1 MLEAAVSIGR
11 FILWSLNSASPLLT
25 IIFVKRKT
33 FLDFSSFFTRRLVV
47 TTVFEEKKKVQ
58 LSKNKSVVIE
68 ALETTS
74 MGELESVPDTNINA
88 PSPAPPF
95 PGTDDQGSVATEAH
109 TSHGDTYQ

>member
-1 MLEAAVSIGR
+1 M
-11 FILWSLNSASPLLT
+11 
-25 IIFVKRKT
+25 
-33 FLDFSSFFTRRLVV
+33 V

-74 MGELESVPDTNINA
+74 MGELESVPDTIISA
-88 PSPAPPF
+88 PPPPF

-109 TSHGDTYQ
+109 TSHGDTYQWGTNKVTETRINATEDKKTKQNKTDLSEIIIYNLIEPRQGNYT

>member
-1 MLEAAVSIGR
+1 M
-11 FILWSLNSASPLLT
+11 
-25 IIFVKRKT
+25 
-33 FLDFSSFFTRRLVV
+33 V

-109 TSHGDTYQ
+109 TSHGDTYQWGTNKVTETRINATEDKKTKQNKTDLSEIIMYNLIEPRQGNYT